1 MPVEAR
7 RTTTKGIEM
16 KTFAYIAV
24 FVSVAVALSGC
35 FGPTVGFAPAGY
47 GMASDS
53 KEYPNGPP
61 SQWKAYCKRASYAHC
76 GNDGIAHRGD
86 GNSQ

>member
-1 MPVEAR
+1 
-7 RTTTKGIEM
+7 M
-16 KTFAYIAV
+16 KFGYAAL
-24 FVSVAVALSGC
+24 FVCLAVALGGC
-35 FGPTVGFAPAGY
+35 FGPTVGFEPAGY
-47 GMASDS
+47 GMAKVSGG
-53 KEYPNGPP
+53 EYPNGPP